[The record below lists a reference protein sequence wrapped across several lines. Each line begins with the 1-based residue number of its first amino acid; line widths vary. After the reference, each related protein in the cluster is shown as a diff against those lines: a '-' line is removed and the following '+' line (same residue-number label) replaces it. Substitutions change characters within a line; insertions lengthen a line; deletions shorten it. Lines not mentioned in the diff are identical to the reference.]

1 VSRLRLRP
9 GSPRARLGRHAAV
22 LLVAGLA
29 LLAVA
34 VLSLGTGDFGLTPDR
49 VLTALAGGGSRQENL
64 IVGTVRLPR
73 ILAGLLVGAALALS
87 GAIVQTLARNSLAS
101 PDLLGITAGASAGA
115 VAVITLGGTGG
126 VVAGTLREVGVPL
139 AAAGGAAV
147 AAVLVAV
154 LLGRT
159 GTRGLQPL
167 LVGIGVSIFFGGL
180 VSLMMTRADITDAA
194 RANVWLTGSLNGRSW
209 PELWPVAAVLV
220 VAAVVLVPIARH
232 LGALALGVDVARALG
247 VGIRPVVIAYLLVAV
262 LLAAVAT
269 SAAGP
274 IGFVALVA
282 PHLARL
288 ATGATRAPLVASA
301 LLGALLIAVTDLVA
315 RTVIAPILLPVGAVV
330 AVVGAPFL
338 VWLLVSSRRKA
349 SS

>member
-1 VSRLRLRP
+1 MRTRA
-9 GSPRARLGRHAAV
+9 PRRRSRHAAV
-22 LLVAGLA
+22 LILAAVLLV
-29 LLAVA
+29 AVA
-34 VLSLGTGDFGLTPDR
+34 VLSLGTGDFSLTPDR
-49 VLTALAGGGSRQENL
+49 VLAALGGGGTRQESV
-64 IVGTVRLPR
+64 IVTAVRLPR
-73 ILAGLLVGAALALS
+73 ILAGLAVGAALAVS
-87 GAIVQTLARNSLAS
+87 GAIVQTLARNALAS
-101 PDLLGITAGASAGA
+101 PDLLGVTAGASAGA

-126 VVAGTLREVGVPL
+126 VVSGALREVGVPL

-147 AAVLVAV
+147 AALLVAV
-154 LLGRT
+154 LLRRT

-180 VSLMMTRADITDAA
+180 VSWMMTEADITDAA

-209 PELWPVAAVLV
+209 PELWPVVVVLLL
-220 VAAVVLVPIARH
+220 AAVVLVPIARH
-232 LGALALGVDVARALG
+232 LAALALGVDVARGLG
-247 VGIRPVVIAYLLVAV
+247 VGIRPVVTVYLLVAV

-282 PHLARL
+282 PHLARM
-288 ATGATRAPLVASA
+288 ACGTTRPPLLASA
-301 LLGALLIAVTDLVA
+301 LLGALLVAVTDLVA
-315 RTVIAPILLPVGAVV
+315 RTVIAPVLLPVGAVV

-349 SS
+349 TS